1 MIIKIIF
8 TIITL
13 SLLGF
18 LPFWII
24 GKRMDKTEVED
35 MEDEIGFDHWKMNN
49 DWTEED
55 LMNRKSHIKTGWD
68 GSTYHLEDEEDLEE
82 FTKKF

>member
-1 MIIKIIF
+1 MRIINKNMLKIIF

-18 LPFWII
+18 LPFYLI

-35 MEDEIGFDHWKMNN
+35 MEDE
-49 DWTEED
+49 
-55 LMNRKSHIKTGWD
+55 
-68 GSTYHLEDEEDLEE
+68 EDLEE
-82 FTKKF
+82 FTKKFK